1 MAGIRDEGDR
11 ARELEQD
18 EPRSDRGGPD
28 GSQESVER
36 EAWEGAEDVRSR
48 VGEGGER
55 EAEGY
60 PAVADSGDD

>member
-1 MAGIRDEGDR
+1 MAGVKDEGDR

-18 EPRSDRGGPD
+18 EPPADRGGPD

-36 EAWEGAEDVRSR
+36 EAWEGAEDTRSR

-55 EAEGY
+55 EAEQY
-60 PAVADSGDD
+60 PAVADGGSD